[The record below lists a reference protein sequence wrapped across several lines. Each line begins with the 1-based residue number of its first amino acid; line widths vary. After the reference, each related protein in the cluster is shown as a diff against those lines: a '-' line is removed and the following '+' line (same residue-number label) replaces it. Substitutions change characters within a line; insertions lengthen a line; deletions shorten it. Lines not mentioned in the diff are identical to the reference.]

1 MDQKPDFKRFQDEI
15 SKRRIEWLIH
25 FTTTENLSSIVECD
39 ALLSRTRVNELNI
52 EIQDLLDF
60 VQFPDDYRFDN
71 REDYINLSIQ
81 RPNQFLLNRFM
92 QKLTSHPDIHWC
104 ILKIQPH
111 YIYSQQ
117 TLFSVTNAASN
128 AAKNRFGIS
137 GDFDK
142 FMALF
147 QNELTISTSSG
158 TRLYNRNGIP
168 DNYTTDVQ
176 AEVLVKD
183 AILYQDIIN
192 ICFRD
197 EETLLNTRS
206 AFNIMGLD
214 TAKFIVD
221 KDIF

>member
-1 MDQKPDFKRFQDEI
+1 MDQKPDFKRFHDDI

-25 FTTTENLSSIVECD
+25 FTTTENLSSIIQYG

-60 VQFPDDYRFDN
+60 IQFPDDYRFDN
-71 REDYINLSIQ
+71 LEDYINLSIQ
-81 RPNQFLLNRFM
+81 RPNRYLLDRFM
-92 QKLTSHPDIHWC
+92 QKLASHPDIHWC

-111 YIYSQQ
+111 HIYARP

-128 AAKNRFGIS
+128 AAKNKFGIS

-142 FMALF
+142 FTSLF

-158 TRLYNRNGIP
+158 TRTFNRNGIP
-168 DNYTTDVQ
+168 DNYTTDIQ
-176 AEVLVKD
+176 AEVLVKN
-183 AILYQDIIN
+183 AILYEDIIN

-197 EETLLNTRS
+197 EETLNNTRS

-214 TAKFIVD
+214 TTKFIVD